1 MPELLGFSM
10 PKELTLEAIGAW
22 HCEIGREPISNNEDY
37 LEGYRKQYAIEQIQG
52 EKLNEQSFQSSEA

>member
-1 MPELLGFSM
+1 M

-22 HCEIGREPISNNEDY
+22 HCEIGREPISNNEEY
-37 LEGYRKQYAIEQIQG
+37 LEGYRKQYAIEQMQG